1 MNEIKN
7 QIINGLIEI
16 LNRNHLEEELHQYIS
31 KYALLMFNRSEVY
44 SKLKLGSDYVTD
56 FATCLIRNWGNEWVF
71 IEIELGSD
79 LLFTKSG
86 NPTSKLT
93 HSISQV
99 ILWREWILENRHYIV
114 KTIPAIGNPKCIVII
129 GRRHTLSEKNKKLL
143 RQMNDDYNGKIEIVT
158 FDYLIDN
165 LKKHPKCF
173 FEAAKE
179 KEKAFSAFD
188 INYYND
194 PKEESRLL
202 QMKIMGFDSLL
213 NPNE

>member
-1 MNEIKN
+1 MKN

-56 FATCLIRNWGNEWVF
+56 FATCLIRNTGNEWVL

-93 HSISQV
+93 HSISQI

-114 KTIPAIGNPKCIVII
+114 NTMPNIGNPKCRVII
-129 GRRHTLSEKNKKLL
+129 GRRHSLSEKNKKML

-165 LKKHPKCF
+165 LKRHPKCF
-173 FEAAKE
+173 IEAAKE
-179 KEKAFSAFD
+179 EEKAFSAFD
-188 INYYND
+188 INYHND
-194 PKEESRLL
+194 PKEESRLFY
-202 QMKIMGFDSLL
+202 MKSMGFDYLF
-213 NPNE
+213 E